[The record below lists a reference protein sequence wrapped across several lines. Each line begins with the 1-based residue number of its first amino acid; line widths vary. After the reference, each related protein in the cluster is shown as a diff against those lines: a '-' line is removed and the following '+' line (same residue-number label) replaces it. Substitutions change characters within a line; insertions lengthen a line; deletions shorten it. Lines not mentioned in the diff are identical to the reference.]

1 MSDGL
6 YDNINNLRNSF
17 EHEMK
22 HVRDVKEDPVA
33 HFNRTNSEKEL
44 RAIDFQQNT
53 PTYLKTTPEYKL
65 KIKQYKNLFQN

>member
-1 MSDGL
+1 
-6 YDNINNLRNSF
+6 
-17 EHEMK
+17 MK